1 MISQVEP
8 TIARLDSHQS
18 TWLEVGT
25 EARIEYLKRCMNG
38 VMAVA
43 EQWAI
48 AACEAK
54 GIDPSSAG
62 EEWLTGAVPT
72 LMMLRAIVRTL
83 EGRSAKIE
91 NGVAKVFPDHL
102 LDRLLWFG
110 FRGEVW
116 LDVAD
121 RSPAKISPLNP
132 PFWGNLKEEIS
143 QIQPNYEVSKSPN
156 CGGFRGQKPLKTKRT
171 EDWKE
176 KPGIALVLGAGNVGS
191 TAPLDALHKLFAEN
205 QVVLLKMNPVNEYVG
220 KFLEQAF
227 EPLITDGFLQ
237 IVYGGSDLGRYL
249 CQHPKIDSIHI
260 TGSHHTYHA
269 IAKTLPQAK
278 PITSELGCVTPV
290 LVVPGDWSESDLR
303 FQARHVVSMV
313 VHNASFNCVA
323 AKVIVTAKG
332 WKLRDRFLDLIRQEF
347 AKIPNRKAYYPGAQ
361 QRYQEFLDRYPQ
373 AEIFGTRTEEIV
385 PWTFIPNVES
395 DYALQTEAFCGV
407 LAEVS
412 LDATTATEFLDRAV
426 PFANEKI
433 WGNLSCV
440 ILTKTGVENA
450 IRDLNYGAI
459 GVNVWTGVIYAL
471 PDLAWGGFPG
481 NHESDIQSGQGF
493 VHNAYFLDRPQKS
506 VLSAPFRIRPTPFWF
521 ADHRNLLNFAQ
532 RAAELQITPTW
543 KKFAQV
549 ILAAVQG

>member
-1 MISQVEP
+1 MTQVDSA
-8 TIARLDSHQS
+8 IAQLYSHQQA
-18 TWLEVGT
+18 WLNVGVQ
-25 EARIEYLKRCMNG
+25 ARIDYLKRCMKG
-38 VMAVA
+38 VLAVA
-43 EQWAI
+43 DQWAI

-54 GIDPSSAG
+54 GIDPSAAG
-62 EEWLTGAVPT
+62 EEWLTSSVTT

-83 EGRSAKIE
+83 EGRTARIE
-91 NGVAKVFPDHL
+91 NGVARVFPDNL
-102 LDRLLWFG
+102 LDRLLWLG

-116 LDVAD
+116 LDSDQTVESD
-121 RSPAKISPLNP
+121 CS
-132 PFWGNLKEEIS
+132 G
-143 QIQPNYEVSKSPN
+143 V
-156 CGGFRGQKPLKTKRT
+156 
-171 EDWKE
+171 
-176 KPGIALVLGAGNVGS
+176 ALVLGAGNVGS
-191 TAPLDALHKLFAEN
+191 TPPLDLLYKLFAEN
-205 QVVLLKMNPVNEYVG
+205 QVVLLKMNPVNEYIG

-227 EPLITDGFLQ
+227 EPLISDGFLQ
-237 IVYGGSDLGRYL
+237 IVYGGSDLGSYL
-249 CQHPKIDSIHI
+249 CQHPKIDTIHI

-269 IAKTLPQAK
+269 IVKTLPKPK

-303 FQARHVVSMV
+303 FQARHVASMV

-332 WKLRDRFLDLIRQEF
+332 WKLRDRFLDLIRKEF

-361 QRYQEFLDRYPQ
+361 QRYQAFLDRYPQ

-385 PWTFIPNVES
+385 PWTLIPNVED

-407 LAEVS
+407 VAEVS
-412 LDATTATEFLDRAV
+412 LEATTAAEFLDRAV
-426 PFANEKI
+426 PFANQNI

-440 ILTKTGVENA
+440 ILTKEKVGLETANA
-450 IRDLNYGAI
+450 LCSEAIANLNYGAI
-459 GVNVWTGVIYAL
+459 GINVWTGVIYAL
-471 PDLAWGGFPG
+471 PTLAWGAYPG
-481 NHESDIQSGQGF
+481 NDSSNIQSGQGF

-506 VLSAPFRIRPTPFWF
+506 VLYAPFRIRPTPFWF

-543 KKFAQV
+543 SKFAQV